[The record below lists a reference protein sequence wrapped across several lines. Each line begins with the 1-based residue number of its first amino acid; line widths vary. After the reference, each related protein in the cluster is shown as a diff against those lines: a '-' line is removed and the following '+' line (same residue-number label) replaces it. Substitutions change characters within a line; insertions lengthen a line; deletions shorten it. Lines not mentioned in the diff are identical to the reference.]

1 MVSISVIVPV
11 FKGGEAF
18 LECLRSL
25 GKSVTAV
32 DEFIVVID
40 GETDPMWRKEARHV
54 TRVLVNIPRKG
65 PAAAR
70 NVGARTATG
79 DVLLFIDAD
88 VVVQPSTIERVR
100 ESFTDEPDIAAVF
113 GSYDDEPV
121 AATFL
126 SKYRNLLHH
135 YTHQRALED
144 AVTFWGACGAIRRHV
159 FAEVGGFDERYEKPC
174 VEDIELGYRL
184 SNAGHRIRLRKD
196 LQVKHLKKWS
206 AIEMV
211 RTDVMSRALP
221 WTELL
226 LSYRAFR
233 NDLNLRLENRF
244 STLVLFGA
252 VSVALLSIAMPG
264 LLPVVGLLAF
274 ALVVVNAPF
283 YRLLM
288 RKHGAWFAL
297 RAIPVHW
304 LFYACSG
311 IGFVLGIAR
320 YVTRGRLSQM
330 DPPEPDHKST
340 SETADVS
347 TVATWAEATV

>member
-1 MVSISVIVPV
+1 MVSISIIVPV
-11 FKGGEAF
+11 FQGGEAF
-18 LECLRSL
+18 VECLRSL
-25 GKSVTAV
+25 ARSVTEV
-32 DEFIVVID
+32 DEIIVVID
-40 GETDPMWRKEARHV
+40 GETDPVWRKEEQHV

-70 NVGARTATG
+70 NIGARVAEG

-88 VVVQPSTIERVR
+88 VVVQPATIERVR
-100 ESFTDEPDIAAVF
+100 QSFSDDPDVAAVF
-113 GSYDDEPV
+113 GSYDDEP
-121 AATFL
+121 AAPTFL

-135 YTHQRALED
+135 YTHQHALED
-144 AVTFWGACGAIRRHV
+144 AVTFWGACGAIRRDV
-159 FAEVGGFDERYEKPC
+159 FANVGGFDERYQKPC

-184 SNAGHRIRLRKD
+184 TNAGHRIRLRKD

-206 AIEMV
+206 TVEMV
-211 RTDVMSRALP
+211 RTDVMARALP

-226 LSYRAFR
+226 FSYHAFR

-252 VSVALLSIAMPG
+252 IGIGLLSFAVPG
-264 LLPVVGLLAF
+264 LLPVVGLLLL

-311 IGFVLGIAR
+311 IGFVLGVAR
-320 YVTRGRLSQM
+320 FLRRGRLSQM
-330 DPPEPDHKST
+330 DPPEPEQTST
-340 SETADVS
+340 SEIADVS
-347 TVATWAEATV
+347 SVATWAEARV